1 MANLLQTVARLYN
14 IQAKYRDGFGQIRAA
29 PPDAILS
36 VLGSLG
42 APVRAHD
49 DLPDALRERRQAQ
62 WQRCIEPITVA
73 WRDRPFKI
81 KVRLPERLAQS
92 QITAE
97 VILENG
103 TRLDA
108 RCEDVPGVKP
118 VLKEIEGARYVD
130 PLFTR
135 ASVAAARLSPFA
147 SAARRSPPGVTP
159 HLSAASGVRPGM
171 FRRQAL
177 GRFLPSLCTQL
188 SAQLGCRR
196 FQRSGGVRRL
206 YQVS

>member
-81 KVRLPERLAQS
+81 KLRLPERLALQGCS
-92 QITAE
+92 LSHRAGGEAVAGDCQELGTA
-97 VILENG
+97 
-103 TRLDA
+103 RA
-108 RCEDVPGVKP
+108 RC
-118 VLKEIEGARYVD
+118 IEGVNYV
-130 PLFTR
+130 
-135 ASVAAARLSPFA
+135 SRL
-147 SAARRSPPGVTP
+147 
-159 HLSAASGVRPGM
+159 
-171 FRRQAL
+171 
-177 GRFLPSLCTQL
+177 
-188 SAQLGCRR
+188 
-196 FQRSGGVRRL
+196 
-206 YQVS
+206 